1 MKIVF
6 DTNVILSAFLTQG
19 LSSRVLD
26 ICIDLHEIN
35 ISPWIQKEVIEKLK
49 TKFKISKGELK
60 RVNNFLHSEFNIIKP
75 SGEKPTICRD
85 ENDNNILHIAN
96 YLKVDLIITGDK
108 DLLVL
113 KEYSGIRII
122 NPRQFMENYRRNKK

>member
-26 ICIDLHEIN
+26 LCLDGHRLF
-35 ISPWIQKEVIEKLK
+35 ISEWIITETTEKLK
-49 TKFKISKGELK
+49 TKFKVPASELI
-60 RVNNFLHSEFNIIKP
+60 RTRDFLMTAFEIIEP
-75 SGEKPTICRD
+75 GGPVPDLCRD
-85 ENDNNILHIAN
+85 RDDNNILHLAEEC
-96 YLKVDLIITGDK
+96 KADLIITGDR

-113 KEYSGIRII
+113 KVFQNCRII
-122 NPRQFMENYRRNKK
+122 DPRTYMEEYHRQ